1 MPDRVAGSRQ
11 SAAEP
16 VDLSYLP
23 VMQQPVRTALYLDF
37 DNVFGGLLK
46 LDPTL
51 AQQFAEKPGVW
62 VERLA
67 TSLLNGGERRWLVLR
82 CYMNPGGSVTLTGGG
97 PRLVFASFRRAFTVA
112 GFEVVDCP
120 RLAQAKNGA
129 DIRIAL
135 DAAEALVADVR
146 YEEFVIASGD
156 SDMTPLL
163 VRLRAA
169 DRWTTVLS
177 PSDSAVVLGA
187 IADRLIGGEELL
199 ELLLDE
205 GAGPADAMLDA
216 GEAGDA
222 STEVAA
228 RFQGLVRQ
236 RYDGATAAL
245 NLAGLGQQ
253 LRADLGPAASTD
265 GWAGHRSL
273 KRALQG
279 LDLPGAR
286 ISTHFL
292 WDSRRHDPPEEAQ
305 PTVAPGET
313 PAPVARVTSELR
325 LPRLDRSAWHPIHE
339 ALAAHVAA
347 HEFNLAET
355 TRWARDRLVERG
367 VEVGRGSVN
376 VVARGAAYGGCPLY
390 REPAPSAAEIG
401 EAFVANVVDRARAA
415 EVDLDEREVAVVR
428 EWFGAP
434 TT

>member
-1 MPDRVAGSRQ
+1 MP
-11 SAAEP
+11 
-16 VDLSYLP
+16 
-23 VMQQPVRTALYLDF
+23 QPVRTALYLDF

-46 LDPTL
+46 LDPKL
-51 AQQFAEKPGVW
+51 AQLFAEKPGVW

-67 TSLLNGGERRWLVLR
+67 TSLLNDRERRWLVLR

-97 PRLVFASFRRAFTVA
+97 PRLVFSSFRRAFTDA

-129 DIRIAL
+129 DIRMAL
-135 DAAEALVADVR
+135 DAAETLDADVR

-169 DRWTTVLS
+169 DRRTTVLS

-187 IADRLIGGEELL
+187 IADRLIDGEELL

-205 GAGPADAMLDA
+205 GPGAADAILESAVDVSPGSA
-216 GEAGDA
+216 DGA
-222 STEVAA
+222 SGSTSIEVVA
-228 RFQGLVRQ
+228 RFRGLVRQ
-236 RYDGATAAL
+236 RYDGATGAL

-253 LRADLGPAASTD
+253 LRADLGPAAATN

-273 KRALQG
+273 KKGLQS

-313 PAPVARVTSELR
+313 PAPVARVSAELR
-325 LPRLDRSAWHPIHE
+325 LPRLDRSAWRPIHE
-339 ALAAHVAA
+339 ALAAHVES

-367 VEVGRGSVN
+367 VEVGRSSVN

-390 REPAPSAAEIG
+390 RHPAPSAAEIG
-401 EAFVANVVDRARAA
+401 GAFVANVVDRARAA
-415 EVDLDEREVAVVR
+415 EVELDAHELAVVR
-428 EWFGAP
+428 EWFGVPA
-434 TT
+434 T